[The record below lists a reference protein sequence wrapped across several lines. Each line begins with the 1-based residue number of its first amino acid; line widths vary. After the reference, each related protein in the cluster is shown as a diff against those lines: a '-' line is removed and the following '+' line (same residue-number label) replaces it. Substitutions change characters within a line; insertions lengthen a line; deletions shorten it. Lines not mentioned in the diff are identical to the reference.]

1 MPGDCLVSGC
11 AGFVGS
17 HLCERLVRAG
27 HVVTGIDCF
36 IDYYPRPLK
45 EANLA
50 WLRTQPNFRFV
61 EASLL
66 DADPPALLEGKGWV
80 FHQAAQAGVRASWGD
95 DFRIYT
101 DNNILATQRLLEACK
116 GRPLHRFIYASSSS
130 VYGDDAPRPTPETAP
145 NRPVSPYG
153 VSKLAGEHLA
163 LLYRRNFGV
172 PSVALRYF
180 TVFGPRPRP
189 DMAFCIFSRAV
200 LSGET
205 IHMFGDGGQS
215 RGFTYISDVV
225 DANLAAVER
234 PCVGEVFNIGGA
246 YEVSMNG
253 VVRHLEEITGK
264 QAHVVYEEMQKG
276 DVRHT
281 IADVSKAKAM
291 LGYAPQMDFRE
302 GLERLVQS
310 VQEFYGL

>member
-1 MPGDCLVSGC
+1 MRYLITGI

-17 HLCERLVRAG
+17 HIAEQLSQRGDEVI
-27 HVVTGIDCF
+27 GIDCF
-36 IDYYPRPLK
+36 LDSYPREVKEDRASWVRELPGVTFE
-45 EANLA
+45 EANL
-50 WLRTQPNFRFV
+50 
-61 EASLL
+61 L
-66 DADPPALLEGKGWV
+66 DCDLDRLLEGVEVV
-80 FHQAAQAGVRASWGD
+80 FHEAAQAGVRTSWGET
-95 DFRIYT
+95 FRIYT

>member
-1 MPGDCLVSGC
+1 MRYLITGI

-17 HLCERLVRAG
+17 HIAERLSQRGDEVIGLDCYLDSYAREVKEDRANWVRAMPG
-27 HVVTGIDCF
+27 VTFEEG
-36 IDYYPRPLK
+36 
-45 EANLA
+45 N
-50 WLRTQPNFRFV
+50 
-61 EASLL
+61 LL
-66 DADPPALLEGKGWV
+66 DCDLGRLLQGVDVV
-80 FHQAAQAGVRASWGD
+80 FHEAAQAGVRTSWGET
-95 DFRIYT
+95 FRIYT

-153 VSKLAGEHLA
+153 VTKLAGEHLA

-189 DMAFCIFSRAV
+189 DMAFCIFTRAV

-205 IHMFGDGGQS
+205 IHMFGDGNQS

-225 DANLAAVER
+225 DANLAVVDQ

-246 YEVSMNG
+246 YEVSMNE

-264 QAHVVYEEMQKG
+264 QAHVVYEDMQKG

-281 IADVSKAKAM
+281 VADVSKAKAM
-291 LGYAPQMDFRE
+291 LGYAPKMDFRR
-302 GLERLVQS
+302 GLEIHVQS
-310 VQEFYGL
+310 VKDFYGL